1 MKNNIK
7 KNPLR
12 FCSQVAIAIC
22 AMLPVMLMTAM
33 LVGLLN
39 NNFDGQKTYY
49 FGLKPTLIL
58 TGSMEPTIHVNGTVI
73 LKDCDINEI
82 EVGDIIRYY
91 DDVRNFYV
99 LHRVIEKNT
108 DDRGEEYVITQGDA
122 NELPDERP
130 VYDKDICG
138 KVILIQ
144 NGTRDLVT
152 NLFGE
157 FNTKDLV
164 ETGFNILIGIIKLI
178 IIIAIIILA
187 SVWIFEYIT
196 INYFWIKKSD
206 SMQESIEWMDNRKS
220 KDDFNNLIKNYKEA
234 LNKSNILTKIIIMA
248 RFRKYY
254 DVVCSEESKALKAEK
269 NLRKLEKTL
278 DSINK

>member
-22 AMLPVMLMTAM
+22 AMIPVMLMTAM

-49 FGLKPTLIL
+49 FGLKPTLVL
-58 TGSMEPTIHVNGTVI
+58 TGSMEPTIRVNGTVI
-73 LKDCDINEI
+73 LKDCDINDI

-91 DDVRNFYV
+91 DDVRKFYV

-157 FNTKDLV
+157 FNTKDLI
-164 ETGFNILIGIIKLI
+164 ETGCNILIGIIKLTI
-178 IIIAIIILA
+178 IIVIVILA
-187 SVWIFEYIT
+187 GVWIFEYIT
-196 INYFWIKKSD
+196 INYFWLRKSD
-206 SMQESIEWMDNRKS
+206 NMQESIEWMNNRKS
-220 KDDFNNLIKNYKEA
+220 KDDFNDLIKNYKEA
-234 LNKSNILTKIIIMA
+234 LKKSNIFTKLIIMA

-254 DVVCSEESKALKAEK
+254 DVLCSEESKALKAEK
-269 NLRKLEKTL
+269 KLRKLEKTL